1 MTDKVFEI
9 ELKGM
14 AHGGSALGS
23 HEGRTVFI
31 PYTIPGER
39 VEARITGEKGRVA
52 FAEGLKLV
60 EASNDR
66 VYPVCPHFG
75 PGRCGRCQWQHI
87 AYEAQVLLKQDV
99 LADQLARVG
108 KFDDETLERALLPI
122 IPCPVEWGYNY
133 HMTLEATPDGQ
144 LGFPSVDG
152 RSLFMIEEC
161 HILHP
166 ALLELY
172 HSLDLDFTGLRRL
185 KLQLGTDGAPML
197 ILSVD
202 NEENAPELHADLAA
216 SVNLLLPDN
225 EPVNLIGASHS
236 RYTLGGRTFRV
247 TAGTDFR
254 ANVAQVERLALLVR
268 DALDLTGK
276 EGVLDLYAG
285 AGTFSAFIAPQ
296 AALVTL
302 VESYPP
308 AATDADE
315 NLADFE
321 HVGVIEGA
329 VEDVLPELDELYDA
343 VILDPPGGGLSIEVM
358 DLLAARAVKKLVYV
372 SSDPATL
379 ARDGARFIRHGYRL
393 RSVQAIDL
401 APQTYYIDAVAIFEL
416 VINE

>member
-1 MTDKVFEI
+1 MAAKTFEI
-9 ELKGM
+9 ELTGM

-23 HEGRTVFI
+23 HEGRMVFI

-39 VEARITGEKGRVA
+39 VEARITGEKGRAA
-52 FAEGLKLV
+52 FAEGIRLV
-60 EASNDR
+60 EASADR

-108 KFDDETLERALLPI
+108 KFDDETIERALLPT
-122 IPCPVEWGYNY
+122 IPSPVQWGYNY
-133 HMTLEATPDGQ
+133 HMTLETAPDGQ
-144 LGFPSVDG
+144 PGFLSADG

-202 NEENAPELHADLAA
+202 DEENAPELHADLAA

-247 TAGTDFR
+247 TAGADFR
-254 ANVAQVERLALLVR
+254 ANVAQAERLALLVR
-268 DALDLTGK
+268 DALDLTGT
-276 EGVLDLYAG
+276 ESVLDLYAG
-285 AGTFSAFIAPQ
+285 VGTFSAFIAPQ

-321 HVGVIEGA
+321 HAGVIEGA
-329 VEDVLPELDELYDA
+329 VEDVLPELDEGYDA
-343 VILDPPGGGLSIEVM
+343 VILDPPGGGLSVEAM
-358 DLLAARAVKKLVYV
+358 DLLAARAIKKLVYV

-379 ARDGARFIRHGYRL
+379 ARDGARFVRHGYRL
-393 RSVQAIDL
+393 RSVQGIDL
-401 APQTYYIDAVAIFEL
+401 APQTYYIDAVAVFEL
-416 VINE
+416 AAN